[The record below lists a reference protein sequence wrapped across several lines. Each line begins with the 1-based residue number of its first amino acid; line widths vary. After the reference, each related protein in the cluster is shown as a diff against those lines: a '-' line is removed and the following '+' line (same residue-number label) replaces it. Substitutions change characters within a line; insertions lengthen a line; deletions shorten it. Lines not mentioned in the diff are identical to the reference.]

1 MNPELAYFL
10 KVNVAIA
17 LFYAFYRLFFYKD
30 TFFKWR
36 RTALLCFFGISILYP
51 LLNIQEWIKEQEPIV
66 AMADI
71 YSTVILPEINID
83 FSDEASQA
91 DWKYLIISSL
101 KYIYW
106 GIAGL
111 FIIRFLVQLLG
122 IIRIG
127 FRTPTTILQNTK
139 VHLLDKHQGP
149 FSFFKWIF
157 VHPDSHTEQE
167 LEEILTHEQT
177 HASQWHSIDVLLSE
191 LLCILCW
198 FNPFVWLMKR
208 EIRNNLEFMADHK
221 VLETGHDCKTYQYHL
236 LGLAHQKSV
245 ATLYNS
251 FNVLPL
257 KIRIRMMNKKRTK
270 QIGRTKYLIFLP
282 LAALLLIVSNIEAI
296 ARSTEKLIDH
306 VIQPENSSA
315 IIETQESNIPVQEPL
330 TASTQQDNY
339 IAATRTASEP
349 PAPPAAIQQEKK
361 YLYKGTVINT
371 NNKPLKGVQI
381 VMANTTTPLTVTN
394 EKGEFSFEWKDQAT
408 FSLLYRTSE
417 NVVMAQ
423 TVTSD
428 SKKEDRQNMVI
439 VMAQVPAFIPEE
451 VKGPGEDVIFE
462 IVEQMPEFPGGNKA
476 LMEFL
481 SANIKYPKAAQDS
494 KTQGR
499 VIIQFVVSETGDIKN
514 PTIIRNV
521 SPEIDEEAMRVI
533 TLMPK
538 WKPGMQRG
546 KAVNVKYTIPIMF
559 NLGQSANSPQF
570 TPSKITDYEESKI
583 NGETV
588 YGLAD
593 NMPEFPGGARALMDY
608 ITKEMQYPA
617 NAKEKSI
624 QGRVIV
630 QFVVDKE
637 GDIKY
642 PRIVRN
648 VDPSLDQEALRI
660 INNMPKWK
668 PGKIKGEDVSTKYT
682 VPIMFRIE

>member
-1 MNPELAYFL
+1 MSHELAYFL
-10 KVNVAIA
+10 KANVAIM

-51 LLNIQEWIKEQEPIV
+51 LLNIQEWIKEQEPMV

-71 YSTVILPEINID
+71 YSTVILPEISID
-83 FSDEASQA
+83 FSDEASQT
-91 DWKYLIISSL
+91 DWKFLILSSL
-101 KYIYW
+101 KYIYL

-111 FIIRFLVQLLG
+111 FIIRFLIQLFG

-127 FRTPTTILQNTK
+127 LRTPTAILQNTK
-139 VHLLDKHQGP
+139 VHLLDKLQGP
-149 FSFFKWIF
+149 FSFFQWIF
-157 VHPDSHTEQE
+157 IHPDSHTEQE
-167 LEEILTHEQT
+167 LKEILTHEQT
-177 HASQWHSIDVLLSE
+177 HASQWHSIDVLFSE
-191 LLCILCW
+191 LICSLCW

-236 LGLAHQKSV
+236 LGLAHQKTV

-270 QIGRTKYLIFLP
+270 QIGRTKYLIFFP

-306 VIQPENSSA
+306 VIQPENASA
-315 IIETQESNIPVQEPL
+315 LMETQDSNIPVQEPL
-330 TASTQQDNY
+330 VEPSTAP
-339 IAATRTASEP
+339 EVL
-349 PAPPAAIQQEKK
+349 PALAPVPQQEKK
-361 YLYKGTVINT
+361 FLYKGTVIDT

-381 VMANTTTPLTVTN
+381 VVESTTTTQAVTN
-394 EKGEFSFEWKDQAT
+394 EKGEFSFEWKDKVA
-408 FSLLYRTSE
+408 FSLIYRTNE
-417 NVVMAQ
+417 NIAIVE

-428 SKKEDRQNMVI
+428 SEKKDRQNMVI
-439 VMAQVPAFIPEE
+439 VMAKVPAFIPEE
-451 VKGPGEDVIFE
+451 VKDPGENVTFE
-462 IVEQMPEFPGGNKA
+462 VVEQMPEFPGGNIA
-476 LMEFL
+476 LMEYL
-481 SANIKYPKAAQDS
+481 SSNIKYPQAAQVS

-499 VIIQFVVSETGDIKN
+499 VIVQFIVTHEGDIKE
-514 PTIIRNV
+514 PKIVRSV
-521 SPEIDEEAMRVI
+521 STELDQEAIRVI
-533 TLMPK
+533 SLMPK

-546 KAVNVKYTIPIMF
+546 KAVNVKYTVPVMF
-559 NLGQSANSPQF
+559 RLTKDEGPTTKEKAMEP
-570 TPSKITDYEESKI
+570 TMV
-583 NGETV
+583 NGELV

-593 NMPEFPGGARALMDY
+593 NMPEFPNGPTALMDY
-608 ITKEMQYPA
+608 ITKEIQYPA
-617 NAKEKSI
+617 EAKEKNI

-637 GDIKY
+637 GNIKY
-642 PRIVRN
+642 PQVMRS
-648 VDPSLDQEALRI
+648 VDPSLDKEAIRI

-668 PGKIKGEDVSTKYT
+668 PGKVNGEDVAVKYT
-682 VPIMFRIE
+682 VPISFRIP